1 MSIEHVDFVKIRLV
15 NEVFLPFIELSYLSL
30 EELRMIQLWVPDY
43 FLLKKKYPAKE
54 IVLLYKSY
62 LGFKR
67 VSLMLEG
74 MEVDLVA
81 QSSCIH

>member
-1 MSIEHVDFVKIRLV
+1 MSIEHVDFVKVRLV

-81 QSSCIH
+81 QPSCIH